1 MGKIHRMNNQ
11 VMDLEKYLKDKKQK
25 QKPAL
30 GAVTVFTDASM
41 DPDTKIA
48 GFAYQIIATGF
59 NSVKKYGGFNQ
70 PVRTIQE
77 AETKAIV
84 RALLH
89 LFYYLG
95 APDNLTIYSDS
106 LCALDVIAGESGSKE
121 FQKLQSW
128 VHSEIKK
135 RKLKTLSLKHV
146 PAHTGIQDVG
156 KILINEWCDKYAKKG
171 MKHKLNQFKRQ
182 NKKDNGKGKN

>member
-1 MGKIHRMNNQ
+1 MNNQ
-11 VMDLEKYLKDKKQK
+11 VKDLEKYLKDKKHK
-25 QKPAL
+25 QEPAL
-30 GAVTVFTDASM
+30 GSVTIFTDASM
-41 DPDTKIA
+41 DPDTGIA
-48 GFAYQIIATGF
+48 GFAYQIIASGF
-59 NSVKKYGGFNQ
+59 DSVKKYGGFNQ

-89 LFYYLG
+89 LFYNLG
-95 APDNLTIYSDS
+95 APDNLTIFSDS
-106 LCALDVIAGESGSKE
+106 ICALDVIAGESGTKE

-156 KILINEWCDKYAKKG
+156 KILINDWCDKHAKHG
-171 MKHKLNQFKRQ
+171 MKYKLKQFKKQ
-182 NKKDNGKGKN
+182 EGNGN